1 MPGAITKGLLARNAI
16 HKDPI
21 ADAMQVARKTAFQR
35 SLPSLPKLVSRFG
48 FKAMIYAIVMKVVI
62 PAITS
67 VRTVVPFSFKWKI
80 LSYPSYP

>member
-35 SLPSLPKLVSRFG
+35 SLPSLPKLDINVR
-48 FKAMIYAIVMKVVI
+48 MHTI
-62 PAITS
+62 PF
-67 VRTVVPFSFKWKI
+67 RKC
-80 LSYPSYP
+80 